1 MAYHND
7 ENEKMTEVEAVA
19 EMILTE
25 IKSTVPSDMTPSD
38 VAANNL
44 TDEEQIESI
53 MTEIYSGVDSVVND
67 SIKNG

>member
-7 ENEKMTEVEAVA
+7 ENEKMTEVEA